1 LLPGVVENL
10 LVLVKIFITANHQ
23 GCDGSV
29 GHSPA
34 VDYLF
39 TSLPQGGSDEFPCND
54 CRQAKDVIKQLKKRI
69 TNKNAAIQ
77 ILALTVSVNFKC
89 EETVNQGLAA
99 RNLLGCVFAVSGCMH
114 ACGTLLRVFLQCGM
128 LRIHSFY
135 HTQNGLLWLQVFET
149 LVKNCGDSVH
159 QQIAEKDVLHEMVKI
174 VKKKVSTVIVFYQV
188 PVYYFLSSLCQD
200 CS

>member
-1 LLPGVVENL
+1 MWNAEN
-10 LVLVKIFITANHQ
+10 A
-23 GCDGSV
+23 
-29 GHSPA
+29 P
-34 VDYLF
+34 
-39 TSLPQGGSDEFPCND
+39 
-54 CRQAKDVIKQLKKRI
+54 
-69 TNKNAAIQ
+69 
-77 ILALTVSVNFKC
+77 
-89 EETVNQGLAA
+89 
-99 RNLLGCVFAVSGCMH
+99 
-114 ACGTLLRVFLQCGM
+114 
-128 LRIHSFY
+128 FY